1 MKQIVLKQVIPHVFS
16 ESGDTLDSEVW
27 KTNMTLEKGKSYLV
41 EAASGTG
48 KSSFCS
54 YLYGY
59 RNDYSG
65 EICFDDRDIKQLSV
79 SEWVELR
86 RHSLSLLFQEL
97 RLFSELTAW
106 ENIMI
111 KNNLTGYKSD
121 GEIKNYFEALGIAEK
136 ENSIVGKMSFGQ
148 QQRVAF
154 IRALCQPFDFIFLD
168 EPISHLD
175 EKNGHILASILLEEA
190 RKQEAGIVV
199 TSIGKHLDI
208 SYDKILKL

>member
-1 MKQIVLKQVIPHVFS
+1 MKQIVLKQVLPHVFS
-16 ESGDTLDSEVW
+16 ESGEVLDSEVW
-27 KTNMTLEKGKSYLV
+27 KTDIALEKGKYYLI

-65 EICFDDRDIKQLSV
+65 KICFDDQDIKSLSV
-79 SEWVELR
+79 TRWTELR
-86 RHSLSLLFQEL
+86 SYSLSLLFQEL

-111 KNNLTGYKSD
+111 KNNLTRYKSD
-121 GEIKNYFEALGIAEK
+121 EEIKACFEALGIAGK
-136 ENSIVGKMSFGQ
+136 KGALVGKMSFGQ

-154 IRALCQPFDFIFLD
+154 IRSLCQPFDFILLD
-168 EPISHLD
+168 EPVSHLD
-175 EKNGHILASILLEEA
+175 ENNSHILASLLLEEA
-190 RKQEAGIVV
+190 RKQGAGIIV
-199 TSIGKHLDI
+199 TSIGKHLEI
-208 SYDKILKL
+208 NYDKILKL